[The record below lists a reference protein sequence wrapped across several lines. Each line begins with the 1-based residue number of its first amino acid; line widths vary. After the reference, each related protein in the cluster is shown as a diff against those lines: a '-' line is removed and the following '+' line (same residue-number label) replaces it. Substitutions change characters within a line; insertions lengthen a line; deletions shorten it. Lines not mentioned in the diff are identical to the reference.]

1 MNIFELRQRLVDD
14 YGAFITSFFRIGDPR
29 IREHVERSLAG
40 GLLWLDPLIEL
51 NPSFEPGESIDD
63 LVEEGVLHSECARI
77 FRVDKAGTQGAA
89 H

>member
-1 MNIFELRQRLVDD
+1 MTTARSSRASFGSAIRGSESTSS
-14 YGAFITSFFRIGDPR
+14 GASP
-29 IREHVERSLAG
+29 G